1 MALTPSELIIGP
13 ARVEFGGADL
23 GFTSE
28 DGITLSPEFEH
39 VEFMGGQAI
48 GISAVSR
55 SKAVLRIT
63 CAIHQLTN
71 ETLEKLLDTDTA
83 ATSSAVTF
91 DFSHNLTERA
101 LALTMPGP
109 NGTTNVFTGTAVC
122 RPTGG
127 AQFSP
132 ANFTGMEVEFTLIM
146 NPTTGSYGSIAQTA
160 GSVVAPTIGSY
171 DTVDDADSETTLTDA
186 DTGVAVDEAI
196 QVVFSKQIRPD
207 MLTGNYFMLTADDG
221 NTVVAGTI
229 AYGVTASATDRT
241 KVKITPTSDLSTSTK
256 YWFTVAEGVRDMDG
270 LGLAATAH
278 IQFTT
283 TS

>member
-48 GISAVSR
+48 VVSAVSR

-71 ETLEKLLDTDTA
+71 STLEKLLDTDTA
-83 ATSSAVTF
+83 STSSLVTL
-91 DFSHNLTERA
+91 DFQHGLTERA
-101 LALTMPGP
+101 LTLTMPGP

-132 ANFTGMEVEFTLIM
+132 ANFAGMEVEFTLIG

-160 GSVVAPTIGSY
+160 GSVVAPVISSY
-171 DTVDDADSETTLTDA
+171 DTVDSGTETSLADA
-186 DTGVAVDEAI
+186 DTGVAADEAI

-207 MLTGNYFMLTADDG
+207 MLTGTYFMLTADDG
-221 NTVVAGTI
+221 NAVVAGTI
-229 AYGVTASATDRT
+229 SYGTTTGSTDRT
-241 KVKITPTSDLSTSTK
+241 KVMITPTSSLSSSTK

-283 TS
+283 A